1 MGRTVKVGL
10 EAETRKYI
18 SEVKAATSATD
29 DLGDE
34 LAELKTKGLALEV
47 VAKQA
52 DDAGEALDDLKTD
65 SDRAGESLK
74 DTAVDAGRASE
85 AIDDVGDA
93 ARTAARQVEK
103 LDREI
108 EQARREL
115 RGLAAGFADADA
127 ASRVDLTK
135 GITALEA
142 KIRDLRKNRNFL
154 NELMPDP
161 AGGGLWDSLTKALPD
176 TIKGKVIAGAVA
188 AGVAVAPLLGS
199 AIAGAV
205 VGGVGLGGLIGGVAL
220 AASSPEVK
228 KRGKEVGKAFFDG
241 LKSEA
246 TDAFAGPV
254 MAALDDLEAWGNRAL
269 PKLGQLFDNVAPGL
283 DHLVDSVLGFGDAL
297 LDSFVYASG
306 RAEGPM
312 RALGNLI
319 ETTGEAVG
327 DLIENL
333 SDHSEEG
340 ADALDD
346 LTATIKFT
354 IDTISGLVGFLA
366 DTYGAVGTFFDELR
380 GNLNDLRGALGLEMW
395 PTKEIR
401 LYTKAT
407 GELAEGQSAAARAA
421 RGHRDALVEL
431 STEMKAET
439 DPVFGLL
446 TAQKKLADAQK
457 DAAEAAKE
465 HGENSAEAKEALRN
479 LATAAI
485 ELEGKAGAL
494 GETFDGELS
503 PSLKATLRSAGL
515 TEKQIRD
522 LGRQFRDAKGA
533 AEDLAGNYAVGI
545 SLSGMVKASKDVRQ
559 LRADINKLRGKT
571 IPINV
576 KISQQGEI
584 LYGGQVGA
592 YAEGGE
598 IEGPGTG
605 TSDSVPILAS
615 AGEHMWTAAEVQAA
629 GGHQAMERMRADVLS
644 GGNTQTSTTRVMP
657 AAAAQRIL
665 VEARGDI
672 DLSRADA
679 TAFGQLL
686 LSTIRTKGAVR
697 QELITLVNQN

>member
-1 MGRTVKVGL
+1 VSRNVKVGL
-10 EAETRKYI
+10 DAEVSAYVAG
-18 SEVKAATSATD
+18 VKAAAKATD

-34 LAELKTKGLALEV
+34 LAELKTKGAALEV
-47 VAKQA
+47 VSRQA
-52 DDAGEALDDLKTD
+52 DGAGEALDDLKTD

-85 AIDDVGDA
+85 AIDDVGDS
-93 ARTAARQVEK
+93 ARTAARHVEK

-108 EQARREL
+108 DQARQEL
-115 RGLAAGFADADA
+115 KGLVVQFAEADA

-135 GITALEA
+135 GVTALEA
-142 KIRDLRKNRNFL
+142 KIRDLKKNRNFL
-154 NELMPDP
+154 KELMPDP
-161 AGGGLWDSLTKALPD
+161 DDHSLWDSLTKALPD

-188 AGVAVAPLLGS
+188 AGVSVAPLLGA

-205 VGGVGLGGLIGGVAL
+205 VGGVGLGGIVGGVAL

-228 KRGKEVGKAFFDG
+228 KRGKELGKAYFEG

-246 TDAFAGPV
+246 EDAFAGPI
-254 MAALDDLEAWGNRAL
+254 MGALDQLDEWGGTAL
-269 PKLGQLFDNVAPGL
+269 PKIGKFFDNLAPGL
-283 DHLVDSVLGFGDAL
+283 DDFTGSVIGAGDAL
-297 LDSFVYASG
+297 LDSFVYASERSG
-306 RAEGPM
+306 APM

-333 SDHSEEG
+333 SDHADEG
-340 ADALDD
+340 AAALDD
-346 LTATIKFT
+346 LTVVVKGT
-354 IDTISGLVGFLA
+354 IDAVSGLVGFLA
-366 DTYGAVGTFFDELR
+366 DTYEATGTFFDTLR

-395 PTKEIR
+395 PTKEAR

-407 GELAEGQSAAARAA
+407 EDLAEGQSAAARAA
-421 RGHRDALVEL
+421 RGHRDALVDL

-446 TAQKKLADAQK
+446 NAQKKLAEANVA
-457 DAAEAAKE
+457 AAEAVEE
-465 HGENSAEAKEALRN
+465 HGRNSKEAKAALRD

-494 GETFDGELS
+494 GESFDGKLS
-503 PSLKATLRSAGL
+503 PSLKATLRAAGL
-515 TEKQIRD
+515 TEKQIKD
-522 LGRQFRDAKGA
+522 LEQQFRDAKGA
-533 AEDLAGNYAVGI
+533 GEDFARNYKAEVSLA
-545 SLSGMVKASKDVRQ
+545 GMVKASKSVKQ
-559 LRADINKLRGKT
+559 LREDIGKLRGKDLY
-571 IPINV
+571 INV
-576 KISQQGEI
+576 HVSQHGE
-584 LYGGQVGA
+584 LLFGNQASA
-592 YAEGGE
+592 YAEGGA

-644 GGNTQTSTTRVMP
+644 SGSTQTSRTQVMP
-657 AAAAQRIL
+657 ASATQRVV
-665 VEARGDI
+665 VEARQVL

-686 LSTIRTKGAVR
+686 ASTLRTKTAVR
-697 QELITLVNQN
+697 QEVKTLLAKD